1 MGERME
7 LKHVDMSFTA
17 AGKEILSVSG
27 ITFDNTPFPYLYED
41 IEKVVIL
48 IDDDFEETKVV
59 GLNIYLLIEDE
70 TKLFRFNIFDNDL
83 TTLLNTIDSSVK
95 PLVIGFDPY
104 FQLMSV
110 KFIPKGIYGMYKDNV
125 NKPVRTIYDELGTL
139 KSLTYLDVDPNQSD
153 MNYYNASCHTTP
165 KFIIYNEF
173 MEIDEENSYFS
184 IHRKNTTFIV
194 STYKEHIELI
204 SKITKK
210 NAAFNLRE
218 HKVMVDDELLSSNDL
233 ILLRF
238 YYSFDYY
245 KLKFNFEYKSKEDIF
260 DLNDNE
266 ISLISMLLFQ

>member
-1 MGERME
+1 MQ
-7 LKHVDMSFTA
+7 LNHVDMSFTA

-27 ITFDNTPFPYLYED
+27 RIFDNTSFPYVYED

-59 GLNIYLLIEDE
+59 GLNIYLLVDHE
-70 TKLFRFNIFDNDL
+70 TKLFRFNIFETDL
-83 TTLLNTIDSSVK
+83 KTLLNTIDSSVK

-110 KFIPKGIYGMYKDNV
+110 KFIPKGVYSMYKDNV
-125 NKPVRTIYDELGTL
+125 NKPIRTVYDELGTV
-139 KSLTYLDVDPNQSD
+139 KNLTYLDVDPNQSD
-153 MNYYNASCHTTP
+153 LNYYNASCHTTP
-165 KFIIYNEF
+165 KFIAYNEF
-173 MEIDEENSYFS
+173 GELDEDNSYFS

-204 SKITKK
+204 SKITKRQ
-210 NAAFNLRE
+210 ATFNLNE
-218 HKVMVDDELLSSNDL
+218 HKVMFDNEFLSHNDL

-245 KLKFNFEYKSKEDIF
+245 KLKFNLEYKTKEAIF
-260 DLNDNE
+260 NLTDNE
-266 ISLISMLLFQ
+266 ISLIAMLLF

>member
-1 MGERME
+1 ME

-17 AGKEILSVSG
+17 AGKEILSISG
-27 ITFDNTPFPYLYED
+27 ITFDNTPFPYVYED

-59 GLNIYLLIEDE
+59 GLNIYLLIDDD

-83 TTLLNTIDSSVK
+83 TTLLKTIDSSVK

-125 NKPVRTIYDELGTL
+125 NKPVRTVYDELGTI

-153 MNYYNASCHTTP
+153 LNYYNASCHTTP
-165 KFIIYNEF
+165 KFITYNEF
-173 MEIDEENSYFS
+173 GELDEENSYFS

-194 STYKEHIELI
+194 ATYKDHIDLI

-210 NAAFNLRE
+210 QASFNLSE
-218 HKVMVDDELLSSNDL
+218 HKVMFDNELLSSNEL

-245 KLKFNFEYKSKEDIF
+245 KLKFNLEYKSKEDIF
-260 DLNDNE
+260 HLSDNE